1 MKKYFSLFLLFILFL
16 ASPVYASTNTFTRT
30 EEDYRVEDWVNVTS
44 YNKNIILSIPS
55 VDETEKVYDFAELL
69 TEYEEEQIYNKI
81 NEYIN
86 NYDMDLVVVTIND
99 NPRYSAQKYADDF
112 YDYNSFGK
120 NEYRDGILFLIDM
133 DTREFYISTTGE
145 AIRMYDDNRIEGLLD
160 YVESYIKNGN
170 YYEAIISFVEK
181 VGNYADSGIPSS
193 NKNSYIGEN
202 GDIYYIKKINYF
214 IAIFIS
220 AIITFIVTIIL
231 VNKNKMIKKA
241 TNASLY
247 VNNSGIN
254 ITERQDNFLTTHTTS
269 ITLSSSSGGSGGSST
284 HSSSS
289 GSSHGG
295 GGRSF

>member
-181 VGNYADSGIPSS
+181 AGNYAYSGIPSS